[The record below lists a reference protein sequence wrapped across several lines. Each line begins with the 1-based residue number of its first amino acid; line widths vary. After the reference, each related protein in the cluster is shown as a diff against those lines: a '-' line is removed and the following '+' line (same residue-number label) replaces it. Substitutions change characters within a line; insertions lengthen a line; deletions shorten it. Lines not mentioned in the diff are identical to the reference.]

1 MAARWPEKVFQPGQL
16 WAAGSTQRRAISTHK
31 AHAIREYGG
40 AGWNMAELVLHIWQL
55 YPPGT
60 LNAQEAC
67 TPQEGATVTC
77 CVTSGKFHP
86 LSGPWLSHLK
96 TQAVRTNVF
105 SGGFLLQDSMSGTS
119 FYPRVDGTGAGTG
132 CCRDRYG
139 SSYPQHQ
146 LPWSPSI
153 KILVKGG

>member
-1 MAARWPEKVFQPGQL
+1 MEAGWPEKVFQPGQL

-31 AHAIREYGG
+31 AHAIREYGR

-55 YPPGT
+55 YPLGT

-86 LSGPWLSHLK
+86 LSWPWFSHLN
-96 TQAVRTNVF
+96 TQAVRTNGF
-105 SGGFLLQDSMSGTS
+105 SGGFLLQDSISQGHHFIPVLMELEA
-119 FYPRVDGTGAGTG
+119 GAG
-132 CCRDRYG
+132 CYRDRYG

-146 LPWSPSI
+146 IPWSPSI
-153 KILVKGG
+153 KS